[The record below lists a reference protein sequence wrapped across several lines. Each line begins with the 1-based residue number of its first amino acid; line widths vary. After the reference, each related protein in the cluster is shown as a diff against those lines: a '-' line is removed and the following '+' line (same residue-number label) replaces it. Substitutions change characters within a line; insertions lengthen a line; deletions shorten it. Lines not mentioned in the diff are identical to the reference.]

1 MVAFIASV
9 LVSIGLIGGGVLYA
23 RHRPASQKG
32 TWGESMVGA
41 VYVFLTLF
49 WCFGVVPHQWILYAD
64 SGLGWRVDKFLVGPA
79 AILEN
84 LPFVIPYS
92 ALRDIM
98 VVNINVIYVI
108 TLAKVWALWQSR
120 GKAEPVVAETATS
133 DYGRPLVKA
142 DA

>member
-1 MVAFIASV
+1 MVAFFASV
-9 LVSIGLIGGGVLYA
+9 LVSVVLFGIGILVMQ
-23 RHRPASQKG
+23 RRPADKKG

-41 VYVFLTLF
+41 VYVFGTIF
-49 WCFGVVPHQWILYAD
+49 WIFGVVPHQFILWAD
-64 SGLGWRVDKFLVGPA
+64 SELGWTVDRFLVGPGEV
-79 AILEN
+79 LDN

-98 VVNINVIYVI
+98 VVNIHVVYVAAWLI
-108 TLAKVWALWQSR
+108 VWAKWQKR
-120 GKAEPVVAETATS
+120 GQAPAPVEAPTS

>member
-9 LVSIGLIGGGVLYA
+9 LVSVALFGIGIWYMN
-23 RHRPASQKG
+23 RRPVDTKG

-41 VYVFLTLF
+41 VFVFGTLF
-49 WCFGVVPHQWILYAD
+49 WIFGVVPHQWILWAD
-64 SGLGWRVDKFLVGPA
+64 SGLGWRVDKFLVGPGEV
-79 AILEN
+79 LDN

-98 VVNINVIYVI
+98 VVNIHVVYVI
-108 TLAKVWALWQSR
+108 AWLKVWSMWQSR
-120 GKAEPVVAETATS
+120 GKAEPVVETATS